1 MAIDPRTPVVVG
13 TGQFLNRVDEGA
25 EPLEPV
31 DLILEAIR
39 LAEEDAGTSLAARAD
54 VVAVPLI
61 LSWKYRD
68 PGRILA
74 DALGATSARTWYPP
88 MGGNTPQMM
97 LNRLA
102 GQMADGD
109 LDAAILCG
117 GESWNTRAK
126 VMRSGE
132 VLHWRKQGDDVVA
145 DWGSDESFILGHP
158 FEQARAVVLPV
169 QSYPLFETAML
180 HSGGR
185 GVDGHLQMV
194 GEMWAG
200 FSRVAADNPYAWRR
214 QAYTAEEI
222 TTPTPENRYVGWPY
236 TKRMVSNPD
245 VDMASAVVMCT
256 VERAEAAGI
265 PRERWVF
272 PHTGTDG
279 RDRVMSERLAFDAS
293 PSIGIAGRRA
303 LELAG
308 VGIEDVAHLDVYSCF
323 PSAVGLFCRELAVD
337 PVSRPLTV
345 YGGLCFAGGPWNNP
359 VGHAIASMVE
369 VLRKDPGSL
378 GLVTANGGN
387 VDKHAFG
394 LFGTEPPRGG
404 FRHEHPQEEIDAVE
418 GRPVIESFEGPVTIE
433 TWTVMH
439 DRESTPERYHG
450 TCLTP
455 DGSRVW
461 ATSQDP
467 DLFEAAVTEDLGGRA
482 ATLDADGTLHLTD

>member
-1 MAIDPRTPVVVG
+1 MSIDPRTPVIVG
-13 TGQFLNRVDEGA
+13 AGQFVNRVDEGA
-25 EPLEPV
+25 EAVEPIE
-31 DLILEAIR
+31 LILEAIR
-39 LAEEDAGTSLAARAD
+39 LADEDAGTALAPQAD
-54 VVAVPLI
+54 VFACPMI

-68 PGRILA
+68 PGRLVA
-74 DALGATSARTWYPP
+74 DALGAPSARTWYPSV
-88 MGGNTPQMM
+88 GGNTPQMM
-97 LNRLA
+97 LNRIA
-102 GQMADGD
+102 VQMSAGD
-109 LDAAILCG
+109 LDVGVLCG
-117 GESWNTRAK
+117 GESWNTRAR

-132 VLHWRKQGDDVVA
+132 VLHWRKQTDDVVP
-145 DWGSDESFILGHP
+145 DWGSDEAFILGHP
-158 FEQARAVVLPV
+158 FEQAKAVVLPV
-169 QSYPLFETAML
+169 QAYPLFETALM
-180 HSGGR
+180 HSSGLGPQ
-185 GVDGHLQMV
+185 GHIRNV

-214 QAYTAEEI
+214 EALSAEEI
-222 TTPTPENRYVGWPY
+222 ITPTSSNRYVGWPY

-245 VDMASAVVMCT
+245 VDMASALIMCT

-308 VGIEDVAHLDVYSCF
+308 VGIDDVAHLDVYSCF
-323 PSAVGLFCRELAVD
+323 PSAVGLFCRELGVD

-345 YGGLCFAGGPWNNP
+345 HGGLCFAGGPWNNP
-359 VGHAIASMVE
+359 VGHALASMVE

-394 LFGTEPPRGG
+394 LFGTEPPADG
-404 FRHEHPQEEIDAVE
+404 FRYECPQAEIDAVE
-418 GRPVIESFEGPVTIE
+418 GRKVVESFVGPVRIE

-439 DRESTPERYHG
+439 DRENEPERYHG
-450 TCLTP
+450 TCLTE
-455 DGSRVW
+455 DGDRVW
-461 ATSQDP
+461 ALSHDTG
-467 DLFEAAVTEDLGGRA
+467 LYGAALTEDLGGRA
-482 ATLDADGTLHLTD
+482 ATLDSDGELHLGD

>member
-1 MAIDPRTPVVVG
+1 MAIDPRTPVIVG
-13 TGQFLNRVDEGA
+13 VGQHTNRVDEGA
-25 EPLEPV
+25 EPVEPTE
-31 DLILEAIR
+31 LILEALR
-39 LAEEDAGTSLAARAD
+39 AADDDAGTPMAAQAG

-68 PGRILA
+68 PGRLLA
-74 DALGATSARTWYPP
+74 DALGATTARTWYPP

-102 GQMADGD
+102 VQMAAGD
-109 LDAAILCG
+109 LDVAVLCG

-132 VLHWRKQGDDVVA
+132 VLHWQKQGDDVVP
-145 DWGSDESFILGHP
+145 DWGSEESFILGHP
-158 FEQARAVVLPV
+158 FEQAKAVVLPV
-169 QSYPLFETAML
+169 QSYPLFETALL
-180 HSGGR
+180 HSAGR
-185 GVDGHLQMV
+185 GVPAHLRMV

-200 FSRVAADNPYAWRR
+200 FSRVAADNPHAWRR
-214 QAYTAEEI
+214 QAFSAEEI
-222 TTPTPENRYVGWPY
+222 TTPTAENRYVGWPY

-245 VDMASAVVMCT
+245 VDMASALIMCT

-265 PRERWVF
+265 PRDRWVF
-272 PHTGTDG
+272 PRTGTDG
-279 RDRVMSERLAFDAS
+279 RDRVMSERRSFDAS

-308 VGIEDVAHLDVYSCF
+308 VGIDDVAHLDVYSCF
-323 PSAVGLFCRELAVD
+323 PSAVGLFCRELDVD

-359 VGHAIASMVE
+359 VGHALTSMVE

-394 LFGTEPPRGG
+394 LFGTEPPEGG
-404 FRHEHPQEEIDAVE
+404 FRYDHPQAEIDDVE
-418 GRPVIESFEGPVTIE
+418 GRAVIESYEGPVAVE

-439 DRESTPERYHG
+439 DRDNHPERFHG

-455 DGSRVW
+455 DGTRVW
-461 ATSQDP
+461 ATGHDP
-467 DLFEAAVTEDLGGRA
+467 ALYEAAVTEDLGGRA
-482 ATLDADGTLHLTD
+482 ATLDSEGILHLTD